1 MILDRAHAILSSVN
15 NELSLI
21 LRDRERMESIFSAYS
36 SSCRYSDIFGAFVTA
51 CIWFAF
57 NKVIVGVSLCLGSSV
72 THKNVFMEYVLVWVI
87 CALNITAAVLIIVL
101 YADNYYNLPW
111 PMLRASMA
119 MSCIDLIVSILFTL
133 QIIKLF
139 CSFKNRQ
146 VRENEQQGNNNCEP
160 QEIVPSAPNCSAFA
174 TTIAPPRPPRKDH
187 SL

>member
-1 MILDRAHAILSSVN
+1 
-15 NELSLI
+15 
-21 LRDRERMESIFSAYS
+21 MESIFSVYS

-101 YADNYYNLPW
+101 YVGDYHNLPW

-160 QEIVPSAPNCSAFA
+160 QEIVPSAPNRSAFA